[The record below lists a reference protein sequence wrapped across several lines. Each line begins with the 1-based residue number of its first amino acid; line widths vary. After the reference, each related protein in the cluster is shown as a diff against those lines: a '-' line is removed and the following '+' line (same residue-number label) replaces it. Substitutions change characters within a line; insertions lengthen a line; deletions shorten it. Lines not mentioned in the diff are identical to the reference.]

1 MSRAPAPD
9 GVRLSELATLVDGR
23 VIGDANK
30 RVRRVRDAE
39 SAEPGDVT
47 FIGHPKQLARV
58 RSTRA
63 SAFLTDTRTA
73 AHIAH
78 ELPCAVLAV
87 DEPARAL
94 VHIIERLMPERSRSA
109 IVDTRAHVHLDARIA
124 EGVSIGPGAVVGRA
138 VLGQGASIGPLAFV
152 DDDVVIEAGAEVG
165 PGAVVLRGSTI
176 GARAIL
182 QPGVV
187 VGADGFGY
195 APDGDRNIKVA
206 QLGGAR
212 VERDVEIGANSCVD
226 RGALR
231 DTVVG
236 EGTKIDNL
244 VQIAHGA
251 RIGAHAVVVAQT
263 GIAGDADVGAR
274 VVLAGQVGVVPYARI
289 GDGARVGAQSGVTHD
304 VDAGAAVSGTPA
316 VAHSAWLKAS
326 VRYRSLDDTVR
337 RLRAAERT
345 IAALSARLSRLEAEA
360 TARVERAP

>member
-1 MSRAPAPD
+1 VSRAPAPD

-47 FIGHPKQLARV
+47 FIGHAKHLAYV
-58 RSTRA
+58 RATRA
-63 SAFLTDTRTA
+63 TAFLTDTRTA

-94 VHIIERLMPERSRSA
+94 VRVIERLMPERAESA
-109 IVDTRAHVHLDARIA
+109 FVDTRAHVHLDARIA

-138 VLGQGASIGPLAFV
+138 VLGQGVTVGPLAFV
-152 DDDVVIEAGAEVG
+152 DDDVVVEAGAHIG
-165 PGAVVLRGSTI
+165 PGVVVLRGSTI

-206 QLGGAR
+206 QLGVAR

-236 EGTKIDNL
+236 EGTKVDNL

-251 RIGAHAVVVAQT
+251 RIGAHAVVVAQS

-274 VVLAGQVGVVPYARI
+274 AVLAGQVGVVPYARI
-289 GDGARVGAQSGVTHD
+289 GEGARIGAQSGVTHD
-304 VDAGAAVSGTPA
+304 VAAGSAVSGTPA
-316 VAHSAWLKAS
+316 VAHTAWLKAS

-345 IAALSARLSRLEAEA
+345 IAALSERIARL
-360 TARVERAP
+360 ERDTGTRSEDTH